1 MQPSS
6 NAGPGTLGE
15 AMSEDVVYTSKVRIE
30 RIKGPHRRAH
40 LPVEPEP
47 IHFATH
53 SEVAEHYGHD
63 LDVLPAHA
71 TTLDYLVA
79 ATAG

>member
-1 MQPSS
+1 
-6 NAGPGTLGE
+6 
-15 AMSEDVVYTSKVRIE
+15 MSEKVVYTSKVRVE
-30 RIKGPHRRAH
+30 RVRGPHRRAY
-40 LPVEPEP
+40 LPVEPDP

-53 SEVAEHYGHD
+53 SEVAEYYGHD
-63 LDVLPAHA
+63 LEALPAHA